1 MSEVELHGEHQHP
14 HLQHHFEDLGQQ
26 HVTVTLGMWAFL
38 ATEILFFGGFFFAY
52 TLYRHAYPEAWTIG
66 AHHNNITLGTINTA
80 VLICSSLTMAMGVYF
95 SQLGRRKPLV
105 NSILATI
112 FLGLVFVIIKGVE
125 YAEHV
130 REGFFPGV
138 LFTYSGPE
146 ARHVELFMVFYFG
159 MTALHALHMLVGF
172 GILTWLVI
180 RAQQGWYS
188 AEYYGPV
195 EVVGLYWHFVDIVW
209 IFLFPL
215 LYLINRHG

>member
-1 MSEVELHGEHQHP
+1 MSELELEREHHHP
-14 HLQHHFEDLGQQ
+14 HLQHHFEDLDQQ

-52 TLYRHAYPEAWTIG
+52 TLYRNMYPAAWTIG

-95 SQLGRRKPLV
+95 AQQGRKKPLV
-105 NSILATI
+105 NAILATI
-112 FLGLVFVIIKGVE
+112 FLGVVFVVIKGVE
-125 YAEHV
+125 YTEHI
-130 REGFFPGV
+130 REGFFPGA

-159 MTALHALHMLVGF
+159 MTGLHALHMLVGF
-172 GILTWLVI
+172 GILAWLVV
-180 RAQQGWYS
+180 RSGQGWYS
-188 AEYYGPV
+188 AEYYSPV
-195 EVVGLYWHFVDIVW
+195 EVVGLYWHFVDIIW